1 MRQSRSS
8 LLLRLFLLLV
18 AVFAV
23 TAFACSDDEEG
34 GGGDDTPSATDGTP
48 DEGDGTPSEGGET
61 ISLED
66 IPEDTTGV
74 TDTEIVLGTHMPLS
88 GAAAALYGNQIVPG
102 MQSYFA
108 YINEQGGINGRQ
120 IRLIVE
126 DDQYD
131 PSKTN
136 QAVRKLVEQDG
147 IFALVSGL
155 GTAQHSAV
163 FEYLKENNVPDLFT
177 ATGATQ
183 FTDPLTRTA
192 FGYNP
197 NYVQE
202 GNEIGKFIVENYPDA
217 KVGFILQN
225 DDFGSDGQEGVEE
238 GIEGSDVEV
247 VSTQTYEAVNTDMTQ
262 QVQAVINAGADTIVS
277 YSLPLQAAS
286 IMKVARSQ
294 LGFEGQ
300 IIFSGVV
307 ADPSTIAI
315 AEPAN
320 AEGAIT
326 TAYLKPLIYEND
338 PGVQQHMQIMADYG
352 PADVAPTNLSLYGMS
367 VAELA
372 VEVLTQ
378 AGENLNRRSVIAAG
392 EAIQNFTCSVCLTPI
407 FLSDTDHR
415 PMEGLQ
421 FAAAEGA
428 NWVPFGDIIS
438 FESTES
444 DGEEDEEEESETP
457 E

>member
-1 MRQSRSS
+1 MKQPRSS

-18 AVFAV
+18 TVFAV
-23 TAFACSDDEEG
+23 TAFACSDDEED
-34 GGGDDTPSATDGTP
+34 GGGDNTPSATEDGTP
-48 DEGDGTPSEGGET
+48 DEGNSDGT

-66 IPEDTTGV
+66 IPEDTTGIS
-74 TDTEIVLGTHMPLS
+74 DTEILLGTHMPLS

-102 MQSYFA
+102 MQSYIA
-108 YINEQGGINGRQ
+108 YINAQGGVNGRQ
-120 IRLIVE
+120 IKLLVE

-163 FEYLKENNVPDLFT
+163 FEYLKENNIPDLFT

-202 GNEIGKFIVENYPDA
+202 GNEIGKFIVENYPNA
-217 KVGFILQN
+217 KIGFILQN
-225 DDFGSDGQEGVEE
+225 DDFGSDGQSGVEE

-247 VSTQTYEAVNTDMTQ
+247 VSTQTYEAVNTDLTQ

-294 LGFEGQ
+294 LSFDGQ
-300 IIFSGVV
+300 ILFSGVI

-338 PGVQQHMQIMADYG
+338 PGVQQHIQIMADYG
-352 PADVAPTNLSLYGMS
+352 PADVPATNLSLYGQS
-367 VAELA
+367 VVELA
-372 VEVLTQ
+372 VEVLKQ
-378 AGENLNRRSVIAAG
+378 AGENLNRRSVIAAA
-392 EAIQNFTCSVCLTPI
+392 ESIKDFTCSVCLTPI

-415 PMEGLQ
+415 PIEGIQ
-421 FAAAEGA
+421 FAAAEGES
-428 NWVPFGDIIS
+428 WVPFGDIIS
-438 FESTES
+438 FESTQ
-444 DGEEDEEEESETP
+444 
-457 E
+457 